1 MAVVETRIG
10 LWEALAGRA
19 PGRPSGPTDADLWS
33 AVVERVN
40 PARARPR
47 LRAGIEEAELVSA
60 RGTPYVMLRSPDPAA
75 AYLRL
80 TPVEWELA
88 RLMDGQRTV
97 ARLVAEFA
105 RISGRLAPDQVRRV
119 VADLAGNRML
129 EELPVDAFRPL
140 AQVRRTPWPV
150 RLGRGLLATAR
161 GRRMLV
167 VDVDPLLGLLYRAG
181 GRFLFTPAVVVT
193 LAVVAAAG
201 LVGFGWTWWN
211 GAESLFLSGGSYAGG
226 AALLLGLNVLALAC
240 HELGHG
246 LAAKHAGRRVPAA
259 GVLVYFGIPSVF
271 VDTTDVWMGGRPARL
286 RTTAAGP
293 CAGLLLAGIASLVG
307 LAFPE
312 LAPLTFKLAFVW
324 YLNALINLNPFLAL
338 DGYYLLMDWLEIPNL
353 RARGLAWVLARMRP
367 RWRQLDG
374 EGRLIALYGLLAVLW
389 LAIAA
394 NVAYRIYADRVA
406 GLATGV
412 WRSGWPGRLLLAAV
426 VVGLAAPLV
435 YAAAGWLAG
444 RWRAARRWWAQRR
457 VESDLPRRREVLR
470 GSVLAAGLA
479 PADLDALARLAWW
492 RHPRTGTALVAAGTA
507 HREVLVVADGAVEG
521 RRPGDPGGVIRERV
535 GPGGV
540 VGLSAVLAGAPA
552 ALSWHTAGTSLL
564 ALPAGT
570 VASVLGGASG
580 DPAAGA
586 TGPDAASDRA
596 EAEALFAETP
606 GLAGLGDDE
615 RTALAAR
622 SRSISVPPG
631 APVHPPGPSEALVV
645 AGGVVDRADGT
656 ELRRG
661 SVILALAEGSPDVDA
676 TARTWARLWVVP
688 VVAAHA
694 PLAPAPGRAP
704 RYGVHPPAGYA
715 PLAVPPGPPPD
726 SLDGTKD
733 RWFEKRLRWLVLLLL
748 LLLLLVTGTNLL
760 PGPAWS
766 EMPEDRAL
774 LTVDRGTAV
783 ATLAAGERVR
793 LDRSDRLYLG
803 AGDRIDVADG
813 SRGRLTLRGGSAVLL
828 CPGSAVAVGAV
839 DSAGRRPVR
848 PGGDLEL
855 VAGAALVD
863 TASPSQAFVPSTLAV
878 HFGAGQVA
886 VNDGEAWYGVNPAG
900 VRVALGEVTV
910 DGATVRAADESLSC
924 GDGVPVERP
933 TGTPSPSP
941 APTPGASSTP
951 SGSAT
956 PTPSASTDPSDPAAP
971 PPPPGPDPGD
981 PGPGDPGP
989 GDPGTGDPDPG
1000 EPSPEQPESPSGPSP
1015 SPDPPRSSPPRSD
1028 SPTSDPPTS
1037 DPPPPNE
1044 PPEIQRVDGP
1054 GGRMTLT
1061 YKQRACT
1068 DNYPHVLTYT
1078 VLAVDENVAS
1088 LTATLRYSGAI
1099 NGSVVMTGGSGKY
1112 TAEVGPFP
1120 WEEYGDLRGEVSVE
1134 IEVVDDQGKRDV
1146 ESGASIELVGC
1157 PLIG

>member
-1 MAVVETRIG
+1 MAVVETRVG

-47 LRAGIEEAELVSA
+47 LRAGIERAELVSA
-60 RGTPYVMLRSPDPAA
+60 RGTPYVMLRSPDAAA

-105 RISGRLAPDQVRRV
+105 RISGRLAPEQVRRV

-140 AQVRRTPWPV
+140 ARVRRAPWPA

-167 VDVDPLLGLLYRAG
+167 VNVDPLLGLLYRAG
-181 GRFLFTPAVVVT
+181 GRLLFTPVAVVI
-193 LAVVAAAG
+193 LAVVALAG
-201 LVGFGWTWWN
+201 LVGFCWTWWN
-211 GAESLFLSGGSYAGG
+211 GAQSLFLSGGSYAGG
-226 AALLLGLNVLALAC
+226 AAVLLGLNMLALAC

-259 GVLVYFGIPSVF
+259 GVLIYFGIPSVF
-271 VDTTDVWMGGRPARL
+271 VDTTDVWMAGRRARL

-293 CAGLLLAGIASLVG
+293 SAGLLLAGVASLAG
-307 LAFPE
+307 LVFPE
-312 LAPLTFKLAFVW
+312 LAPLMFKLAFVW

-374 EGRLIALYGLLAVLW
+374 EGRLIALYGVLAVLW

-394 NVAYRIYADRVA
+394 NVAYRVYADRIS

-412 WRSGWPGRLLLAAV
+412 WRSGWPGRLLLVAV
-426 VVGLAAPLV
+426 VVGLAAPVV
-435 YAAAGWLAG
+435 YAVAGWLAG

-470 GSVLAAGLA
+470 GSVLAAGLS
-479 PADLDALARLAWW
+479 PAGLDTLARLAWW
-492 RHPRTGTALVAAGTA
+492 RHPRTGTALVAAGAA
-507 HREVLVVADGAVEG
+507 HQEVLVVADGAVEG

-540 VGLSAVLAGAPA
+540 VGLSAVLAGIPA

-564 ALPAGT
+564 ALPAGA
-570 VASVLGGASG
+570 VASVLGGPSG
-580 DPAAGA
+580 D
-586 TGPDAASDRA
+586 TGTTAPDAASDRA

-615 RTALAAR
+615 RTALATRA
-622 SRSISVPPG
+622 RSISVPPG
-631 APVHPPGPSEALVV
+631 APVRPPAPSEALVV

-661 SVILALAEGSPDVDA
+661 SVILAMSEAAPDVDA

-688 VVAAHA
+688 VVPDYA
-694 PLAPAPGRAP
+694 PPPPTPGQAP

-726 SLDGTKD
+726 SLDGTRD
-733 RWFEKRLRWLVLLLL
+733 RWFEKRLRWLLLLLL

-774 LTVDRGTAV
+774 LTVDRGEAV
-783 ATLAAGERVR
+783 ATLASGDLVR
-793 LDRSDRLYLG
+793 LDGSDRLYLG
-803 AGDRIDVADG
+803 AGDRIDVTDR
-813 SRGRLTLRGGSAVLL
+813 SRARLTLRGGSAVLL
-828 CPGSAVAVGAV
+828 CPGSVVEVAMM
-839 DSAGRRPVR
+839 DSAGPRPVR
-848 PGGDLEL
+848 PAGDLAL
-855 VAGAALVD
+855 VAGVALVD
-863 TASPSQAFVPSTLAV
+863 TASPSQAFVPSTVAV

-886 VNDGEAWYGVNPAG
+886 VNDGEAWYGVHPAG

-910 DGATVRAADESLSC
+910 DGSAVRTGEESLSC

-933 TGTPSPSP
+933 TGTPSPTPSP
-941 APTPGASSTP
+941 AASATP
-951 SGSAT
+951 SASAT

-971 PPPPGPDPGD
+971 PPPPGSVPGPDPGD
-981 PGPGDPGP
+981 PDP
-989 GDPGTGDPDPG
+989 GDPDPNDPSPG
-1000 EPSPEQPESPSGPSP
+1000 EPAPSAGPSP
-1015 SPDPPRSSPPRSD
+1015 SPDPPASSP
-1028 SPTSDPPTS
+1028 PPTS
-1037 DPPPPNE
+1037 DAPPPPPNQ
-1044 PPEIQRVDGP
+1044 PPTLTWVADPSGRAIARSPGGQPCQSQAPVELPAAVAAKDDTDPQSALTVQIHWSGVASGSRTMVWNGDFFGAVGPIPSFGP
-1054 GGRMTLT
+1054 GGEI
-1061 YKQRACT
+1061 
-1068 DNYPHVLTYT
+1068 DVW
-1078 VLAVDENVAS
+1078 V
-1088 LTATLRYSGAI
+1088 TATDTDGA
-1099 NGSVVMTGGSGKY
+1099 TR
-1112 TAEVGPFP
+1112 TLAA
-1120 WEEYGDLRGEVSVE
+1120 RGQVSVHQC
-1134 IEVVDDQGKRDV
+1134 VVVR
-1146 ESGASIELVGC
+1146 
-1157 PLIG
+1157 